1 MASSRPSSDQV
12 ARAGLSA
19 DAVARRRLSNGLS
32 VLVLADDAVPM
43 RRPFWKKRAGRCA
56 AARAAADEFDGS
68 THRLTSAVWPPPM
81 SNERRTAEFGD
92 STRDA

>member
-1 MASSRPSSDQV
+1 MEETV
-12 ARAGLSA
+12 AVV
-19 DAVARRRLSNGLS
+19 AVAVGQPVTCGCAHTVHRFS
-32 VLVLADDAVPM
+32 VHLANDGTDDAVPM